1 MQRLSGRLRDVVSY
15 ENRITRGLFQEE
27 VWTHRLFGKEFIA
40 RAHALT
46 GVVGGVG
53 DRKAA
58 GFTRLDRNSH
68 IL

>member
-27 VWTHRLFGKEFIA
+27 VRTHRLFGREFIA
-40 RAHALT
+40 RAY
-46 GVVGGVG
+46 GSYGVG

-58 GFTRLDRNSH
+58 GFTRLDRNSQ